1 MSNIINEDD
10 KIITDR
16 ILNALSSN
24 NIQNYLINTVITTS
38 DESFYVLKNNVLSRN
53 KYTVKSTVTIY
64 NDFDDENNKYRGSF
78 SFTADLNMD
87 EEELSSRALNAY
99 NSAGAVKNP
108 YYPLPLGNSMFLEN
122 NKSDS
127 FEIPMN
133 LDSSRH
139 IADIILG
146 CEYTSSV
153 INSTEV
159 FVTTKYNHTIN
170 SNGVN
175 VKYSTSTYEG
185 EYVAQSKEKED
196 VELYNNFKFAST
208 DSSYEDSLKSM
219 VTSSLKSVYDRS
231 FAVSYSDFADNI
243 KFDKII
249 LTGNCLYD
257 LFNCYV
263 SRSDASMIYPQYSDY
278 SIGGSIISD
287 SSNEKLSITVLP
299 KTPYSSEGV
308 KRVPLNIIKDN
319 KIQYI
324 TGNSRFSHYLSL
336 PATGNYDCFSL
347 KCGTSSFDSMKS
359 GKYLMIEHFS
369 DFQMDNLNGQF
380 GGEFRLA
387 YVSDGTNVTPVTK
400 GSVSF
405 DIDKLRNL
413 VLSSDEQNFYNYQG
427 PVAISFDNQ

>member
-108 YYPLPLGNSMFLEN
+108 YYPLPLGDSMFLEN
-122 NKSDS
+122 SKSNS
-127 FEIPMN
+127 YEIPMN

-159 FVTTKYNHTIN
+159 FVTTKYNHTIK
-170 SNGVN
+170 SNGEN

-185 EYVAQSKEKED
+185 EYVAQLLQVSNLFMTD
-196 VELYNNFKFAST
+196 LLLYHILILLTILNST
-208 DSSYEDSLKSM
+208 KLFLL
-219 VTSSLKSVYDRS
+219 VTV
-231 FAVSYSDFADNI
+231 FTI
-243 KFDKII
+243 C
-249 LTGNCLYD
+249 LT
-257 LFNCYV
+257 
-263 SRSDASMIYPQYSDY
+263 
-278 SIGGSIISD
+278 
-287 SSNEKLSITVLP
+287 
-299 KTPYSSEGV
+299 
-308 KRVPLNIIKDN
+308 
-319 KIQYI
+319 
-324 TGNSRFSHYLSL
+324 
-336 PATGNYDCFSL
+336 ATYQD
-347 KCGTSSFDSMKS
+347 
-359 GKYLMIEHFS
+359 
-369 DFQMDNLNGQF
+369 QMHL
-380 GGEFRLA
+380 
-387 YVSDGTNVTPVTK
+387 
-400 GSVSF
+400 
-405 DIDKLRNL
+405 
-413 VLSSDEQNFYNYQG
+413 
-427 PVAISFDNQ
+427 